1 MYTKKFILPVV
12 LIFTVLSFVA
22 CTAKSVPKAPSSKPK
37 NEGQINSTN
46 STFSSGETTFS
57 DDTINDENQS
67 NITQDNV
74 TENSDY
80 PKDYLNYQNTGNLV
94 FVRNVGTSNAT
105 KKYIQDEI
113 TVDKILDLWNSVSLK
128 EFKGEIKPSSSL
140 AVYSTNNDF
149 SFSVGEKHI
158 MFQGQNFELPSN
170 FKNQLLKLFD
180 DAAGKEVSANSVS
193 KLTIYNRTTGKKK
206 ILTDNNVILDVFD
219 FIDSGYK
226 KEDRLET
233 YDENIKMLF
242 VIESEE
248 INYQTGMPYCA
259 VYREDGT
266 LIVDKR
272 CYHVSTEFYDRLRA
286 LYLDLEVDEVS
297 F

>member
-1 MYTKKFILPVV
+1 MNAKKLYLLIMLMLVV
-12 LIFTVLSFVA
+12 LCFAA
-22 CTAKSVPKAPSSKPK
+22 CTTDPEPNTSSSKPENK
-37 NEGQINSTN
+37 GTISSTDGHY
-46 STFSSGETTFS
+46 SSENTTFS
-57 DDTINDENQS
+57 DATINDENKS
-67 NITQDNV
+67 SITQENV

-80 PKDYLNYQNTGNLV
+80 PKDDLNYQITGDLIV
-94 FVRNVGTSNAT
+94 VRNVATSNAT
-105 KKYIQDEI
+105 KKYIQDEV
-113 TVDKILDLWNSVSLK
+113 TVNKILDLWNGVSLK
-128 EFKGEIKPSSSL
+128 KFKGEIKPSSSL
-140 AVYSTNNDF
+140 AVYSIKNDI
-149 SFSVGEKHI
+149 SFSVGAKHI
-158 MFQGQNFELPSN
+158 VFQGQNFELPSN

-180 DAAGKEVSANSVS
+180 DAVGKEVSANSVS

-206 ILTDNNVILDVFD
+206 ILTDNNVIIGVFG

-233 YDENIKMLF
+233 YDENTKMLF

-272 CYHVSTEFYDRLRA
+272 CYHVSTEFYDQLKA
-286 LYLDLEVDEVS
+286 LYNNLESEEKD